1 MSRMFHRKKK
11 KNKSSLQREI
21 LQMIISQWDQSHRER
36 REIIRIKIK
45 NLFLLVRINKC
56 CRLLEI
62 PRRKCKE
69 ISHLEKCWLKMRVC
83 RTLEEGE
90 NNKIK
95 KTMIKLVRINK
106 MKISAVAEVRM
117 LASNRNRKET
127 IIVNCRQQQLLKI
140 KTTNGKNLLRRN
152 LRHLQRKKKWYLNLQ
167 MNNRKKKYLKNKL
180 TLCRIRQIKQGIS

>member
-1 MSRMFHRKKK
+1 MFHRKKK

-106 MKISAVAEVRM
+106 MKISAVAEVRI
-117 LASNRNRKET
+117 LASNRNRMET
-127 IIVNCRQQQLLKI
+127 MIVNSRQQQLLKI
-140 KTTNGKNLLRRN
+140 KTKNEKNRLLRN
-152 LRHLQRKKKWYLNLQ
+152 LHHLRRKKKKKWYLNLQ
-167 MNNRKKKYLKNKL
+167 MNNQKKKYLMNQL
-180 TLCRIRQIKQGIS
+180 TQCRIRQTKQGIS